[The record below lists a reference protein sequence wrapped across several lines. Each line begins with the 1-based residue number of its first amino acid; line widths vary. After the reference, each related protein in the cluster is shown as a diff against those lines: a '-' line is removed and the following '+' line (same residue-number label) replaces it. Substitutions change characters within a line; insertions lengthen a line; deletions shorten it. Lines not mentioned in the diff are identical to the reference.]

1 MNGGPVSKQYQ
12 QQLGHADKL
21 KTAQGN
27 RSRLFLC
34 PPPPQ
39 FSSLEL
45 LGPLVSVYPPELS
58 QTALTLAC
66 APRRLSLLPWSSRCP
81 SPLKITYLVR
91 PNFKICATTSCFP
104 LFVYPE
110 VHAQLSRLHCSQFPV
125 PSQVLST
132 EHRAQSIMGRPRE
145 ACARIPRAN
154 RMRKN
159 LLGQKEN
166 FGGTANSLRSPS
178 ARSIG
183 ESR

>member
-12 QQLGHADKL
+12 QQPGRADKL

-27 RSRLFLC
+27 RFRLFLC
-34 PPPPQ
+34 PS

-45 LGPLVSVYPPELS
+45 LGPLVSVCPPELS
-58 QTALTLAC
+58 QTALTVAC
-66 APRRLSLLPWSSRCP
+66 VPGRLSLLLWSSRCP

-132 EHRAQSIMGRPRE
+132 KHRALWRGPGK
-145 ACARIPRAN
+145 PV
-154 RMRKN
+154 
-159 LLGQKEN
+159 LGHPEQ
-166 FGGTANSLRSPS
+166 
-178 ARSIG
+178 IG
-183 ESR
+183 